1 MAPEK
6 ECLQE
11 EHNAVQEISRMRK
24 NLDHIRD
31 IMKRAYVF
39 YLSKKKTKAIE
50 NREKFLKIKQK
61 IQLNM
66 SKIKYDFE

>member
-1 MAPEK
+1 
-6 ECLQE
+6 
-11 EHNAVQEISRMRK
+11 
-24 NLDHIRD
+24 
-31 IMKRAYVF
+31 MKRAYVF

-66 SKIKYDFE
+66 SQIKYDFE